1 MADMQSIQ
9 WFPGHMAKTRRKI
22 TEDLK
27 LVDIVAEIVDARIPR
42 SSANPVLRDIIKS
55 KPKFVI
61 LNKSDM
67 ADPEETVKWIEYY
80 KNQGETA
87 ITVDSKNGKG
97 IPKFYSTIREM
108 LKERMAAFE
117 RKGMVGRPMHVMIL
131 GIPNVGK
138 SSLINRLIPSKGTGK
153 AEVQDR
159 PGITRQNKW
168 FRAQKGFELLDTPGV
183 LWPKFED
190 PKVGEMLAYTGAVKD
205 EILDLQT
212 LSCGLLELLMQLY
225 PEAVNSRYKT
235 DIHPEEGLKGHAIL
249 EQIGKK
255 RGMLISGGEIDLER
269 AAIHVLDE
277 FRSCKLGRITL
288 EQVL

>member
-1 MADMQSIQ
+1 MADMQSVQ

-27 LVDIVAEIVDARIPR
+27 LVDIVAEIVDARIPL
-42 SSANPVLRDIIKS
+42 SSANPVLRDIVKS

-67 ADPEETVKWIEYY
+67 ADPEETKKWIDHYN
-80 KNQGETA
+80 KRGETA
-87 ITVDSKNGKG
+87 ITIDSKNGKG

-108 LKERMAAFE
+108 LKDRIAAYE
-117 RKGMVGRPMHVMIL
+117 QKGMAGRPIHVMIL

-138 SSLINRLIPSKGTGK
+138 SSLINRLIIGKGTGK

-205 EILDLQT
+205 EILDLQR
-212 LSCGLLELLMQLY
+212 LSCGLLELLMRLY
-225 PEAVNSRYKT
+225 PQAVNSRYKT
-235 DIHPEEGLKGHAIL
+235 DIRPEDGLQGHEIL
-249 EQIGKK
+249 EQIGRR

-269 AAIHVLDE
+269 AAINVLDE
-277 FRSCKLGRITL
+277 FRSSKLGRITL
-288 EQVL
+288 EQAL

>member
-1 MADMQSIQ
+1 MADIQSIQ

-42 SSANPVLRDIIKS
+42 SSANPVLRDIVKS

-67 ADPEETVKWIEYY
+67 ADPEETAKWTEYY
-80 KNQGETA
+80 KKQGETA
-87 ITVDSKNGKG
+87 ITIDSKNGKG

-108 LKERMAAFE
+108 LKERIAAFE
-117 RKGMVGRPMHVMIL
+117 RKGMTGRPIHVMIL

-138 SSLINRLIPSKGTGK
+138 SSLINRLIIGKGTGK

-205 EILDLQT
+205 EILDLHT
-212 LSCGLLELLMQLY
+212 LSCGLLELLMRLY
-225 PEAVNSRYKT
+225 PDAVNTRYKT
-235 DIHPEEGLKGHAIL
+235 EIQPQDGLQGHEIL
-249 EQIGKK
+249 EQIGRK

-269 AAIHVLDE
+269 AAINVLDE

-288 EQVL
+288 EKVT